1 MQLYCL
7 ARPLGKL
14 AQPCAEVLACS
25 APAGADVL
33 CCLAGMFPLCLL
45 AFLRC
50 SPQSCT
56 ALPLLMEVC
65 WAAPLGS
72 AGVLCMHLSLHTCR
86 LNTAKGHGSITELHL
101 PHSTAPPSPPHRS
114 VYWLFPVKQVFLL
127 HSILLYRFLRAPS
140 HISTLLPFSSLSLA
154 PCLWMALVDTAEI
167 SRVCFVSPVPR
178 FRFFLLIEGQHMC
191 SIPLQCLPRSL
202 VLPAPSLATS
212 LART

>member
-114 VYWLFPVKQVFLL
+114 VYWALPSEASLPSPQHCPLSFLACSKPHL
-127 HSILLYRFLRAPS
+127 HPPS
-140 HISTLLPFSSLSLA
+140 LLLPQSG
-154 PCLWMALVDTAEI
+154 ALPMDGTGGH
-167 SRVCFVSPVPR
+167 C
-178 FRFFLLIEGQHMC
+178 
-191 SIPLQCLPRSL
+191 
-202 VLPAPSLATS
+202 
-212 LART
+212 